1 MTILKNIVVTNG
13 TYTTRDGQEKKRYVI
28 IGQVHSG
35 QHGDY
40 VTLDAHVNLAGFER
54 KDGDTRVFANLYDP
68 KPREGAQQ
76 QRPPARDERNPPD
89 FQDSDVPW

>member
-54 KDGDTRVFANLYDP
+54 KEGDTRVFANLYDP
-68 KPREGAQQ
+68 RPKEGDRPRERPQQ
-76 QRPPARDERNPPD
+76 PD
-89 FQDSDVPW
+89 FVDSDVPW

>member
-54 KDGDTRVFANLYDP
+54 KEGDTRVFANLYDP
-68 KPREGAQQ
+68 KPREGDRPRETPQQ
-76 QRPPARDERNPPD
+76 PD
-89 FQDSDVPW
+89 FKDSDVPW